1 MVLTR
6 TGVVGWR
13 LHRWTIQQ
21 FKTSHA
27 HYFSTD
33 SSCVSL
39 LERLE
44 GWKVARSLRHTLTKS
59 PFHFDKLTDVQER
72 VFKLLPEL
80 SESSSILSDG
90 KSRDMLCKART
101 GTGKTIAFLV
111 PSIQARIHAIHQ
123 LKEGKPTV
131 SFRNHIQHKY
141 GTDTFDNI
149 SSRAVR
155 DLEREFRFGS
165 VGTLVI
171 SPTRELAMQIAEE
184 AKKIVEKERRMHVHV
199 LVGGVKSIR
208 QRRPWDMYPKDIVV
222 ATPGRLLDLL
232 SIASFREAIST
243 TQTLVLDEA
252 DMLLELGFREDI
264 QSIISH
270 LPSNEQRTTFLFSAT
285 MDTSITEVAR
295 AALHEKH
302 RFIDCVPP
310 GEDSVHKRI
319 PQTITT
325 LQNPSELLSHIM
337 RLIAHDQMVHGPRSK
352 IMLFTSTTKLTDMLA
367 NMVQVMLP
375 SLPGSKNTQVFRI
388 HSMLDQS
395 KRSKISQRFRQCNNQ
410 PSIMFTSDV
419 SARGV
424 DYPSVTRVIQFGIP
438 PSKEMYVHRVG
449 RTGRRGR
456 DGRAD
461 LVVMDFETAFVA
473 FQLNDMPL
481 ETLHAASFAEEVD
494 QLAQKNDHAPLPS
507 LIAPIEPRLKM
518 LEGELIPKAQ
528 SHIQAETA
536 QGVFSS
542 LFGYYYS
549 LRQMLRTSNAHILE
563 SVQSLVQ
570 GLMGLSEKPTPTPA
584 MRQMLG
590 PSFKPSSRRGGFKR
604 PSNRDAK
611 LSKFRF
617 KGPSSKKFQQS

>member
-1 MVLTR
+1 M
-6 TGVVGWR
+6 
-13 LHRWTIQQ
+13 
-21 FKTSHA
+21 S
-27 HYFSTD
+27 
-33 SSCVSL
+33 
-39 LERLE
+39 
-44 GWKVARSLRHTLTKS
+44 RSLRHTLTKS

-72 VFKLLPEL
+72 VFGLLPEL
-80 SESSSILSDG
+80 SESSPILSDG

-101 GTGKTIAFLV
+101 GTGKTVAFLV
-111 PSIQARIHAIHQ
+111 PSIQARIHAINK
-123 LKEGKPTV
+123 LKEGELRE
-131 SFRNHIQHKY
+131 SFLNYLQKKR
-141 GTDTFDNI
+141 GTDTLENMG
-149 SSRAVR
+149 SRALR
-155 DLEREFRFGS
+155 DLEREFRFRS

-184 AKKIVEKERRMHVHV
+184 AKKLVEKDRKMHVHV

-208 QRRPWDMYPKDIVV
+208 QRRPWDLYPKDIVV

-232 SIASFREAIST
+232 SIPSFREAIST

-264 QSIISH
+264 ESVISY
-270 LPSNEQRTTFLFSAT
+270 LPSKEQRTTFLFSAT
-285 MDTSITEVAR
+285 MDPSIAEVAR

-302 RFIDCVPP
+302 RFIDCIPP

-325 LQNPSELLSHIM
+325 LQNPSDMLAHVM
-337 RLIAHDQMVHGPRSK
+337 RLIAHDQLMHGPRSK

-375 SLPGSKNTQVFRI
+375 SLPGSTNTQVFRI
-388 HSMLDQS
+388 HSMLDQG
-395 KRSKISQRFRQCNNQ
+395 KRSRISQRFRQCNNH

-424 DYPSVTRVIQFGIP
+424 DYPSVTRVIQLGIP
-438 PSKEMYVHRVG
+438 PSKAMYVHRVG

-461 LVVMDFETAFVA
+461 LVVMDFESAFVA
-473 FQLNDMPL
+473 FQLDDMPL
-481 ETLHAASFAEEVD
+481 EAIDPAVFAREVE
-494 QLAQKNDHAPLPS
+494 QLVQEGDRAPLPT
-507 LIAPIEPRLKM
+507 LVAPIESRLET
-518 LEGELIPKAQ
+518 LESVLIPKAQ
-528 SHIQAETA
+528 SRVEAQTA
-536 QGVFSS
+536 HGVFSS

-563 SVQSLVQ
+563 SVQSWVQ
-570 GLMGLSEKPTPTPA
+570 GLLGLPEKPSPTPA

-590 PSFKPSSRRGGFKR
+590 SSFKTSSRRNGFKR
-604 PSNRDAK
+604 QQNRDAK
-611 LSKFRF
+611 PSKFRS
-617 KGPSSKKFQQS
+617 KGPSSGKFPRS